1 MNLAMRLSRSHPE
14 SGHADLE
21 ELDALK
27 EMERRLE
34 EEIRSASAEPEKILR
49 EAQEQAVTLPPP
61 DDLADRH
68 RLRKFEQVASR
79 GQVRNERRT
88 QGRSL
93 LLLFLLLAATAM
105 LAAWVIKLFTA
116 T

>member
-1 MNLAMRLSRSHPE
+1 MRLSRSHPDHE
-14 SGHADLE
+14 PADLD
-21 ELDALK
+21 ELEAIR
-27 EMERRLE
+27 EIERELE
-34 EEIRSASAEPEKILR
+34 AQIRNASAEPEKILR

-68 RLRKFEQVASR
+68 RLRKFEQIASR

-93 LLLFLLLAATAM
+93 LLLLLLLTATAL
-105 LAAWVIKLFTA
+105 LAAWVIRMFTA

>member
-1 MNLAMRLSRSHPE
+1 MRLSRSHSDNEP
-14 SGHADLE
+14 ADLE
-21 ELDALK
+21 ELEAIR
-27 EMERRLE
+27 EIERRLE
-34 EEIRSASAEPEKILR
+34 AQIRNASAEPEKILR

-93 LLLFLLLAATAM
+93 LLLLLLLTATAM
-105 LAAWVIKLFTA
+105 LAAWVIRMFT
-116 T
+116 TV

>member
-1 MNLAMRLSRSHPE
+1 MRLSRSHSDHEP
-14 SGHADLE
+14 ADLD
-21 ELDALK
+21 ELAAIR
-27 EMERRLE
+27 EIERQLE
-34 EEIRSASAEPEKILR
+34 AQIRDASAEPEKILR

-93 LLLFLLLAATAM
+93 LLLFLLLTATAM
-105 LAAWVIKLFTA
+105 LAAWVIRMFT
-116 T
+116 TS